1 MPRTAFALLALLS
14 FAVAGYAIYAYTA
27 LVPGTTVH
35 PSMRATYAEHGIAIR
50 LHVFASAVAL
60 IVGPFQFL
68 PGLRADKPA
77 LHRWAGRVYL
87 GVGVLV
93 GGLAGLVM
101 ATHAY
106 DGIVSTLGFGAL
118 AVGWLATGALAWQA
132 IRAGD
137 AYTHRR
143 WMIRNF
149 ALTFAAVTLRLQL
162 PAAMALRVPFEIAY
176 PLIAWT
182 CWVPNLLVA
191 EAWLRRPRRPVAG
204 GSRSR

>member
-1 MPRTAFALLALLS
+1 MSRTAFALLAVLS
-14 FAVAGYAIYAYTA
+14 FAVAGYAIYAYTVLA
-27 LVPGTTVH
+27 PGATVH
-35 PSMRATYAEHGIAIR
+35 PSMRATYAEHGLAIR

-60 IVGPFQFL
+60 ILGPFQFL
-68 PGLRADKPA
+68 PGLRARRPE
-77 LHRWAGRVYL
+77 LHRWSGRVYL

-106 DGIVSTLGFGAL
+106 GGMVSKLGFGAL
-118 AVGWLATGALAWQA
+118 AVAWLATGAFAYRA
-132 IRAGD
+132 ILDGD
-137 AYTHRR
+137 AWAHRR

-162 PAAMALRVPFEIAY
+162 PAAMALRFPFEVAY

-191 EAWLRRPRRPVAG
+191 EAWLRRRGGRVAG
-204 GSRSR
+204 ASRAR